1 MIIGDP
7 EAGVQT
13 RHVSQ
18 NECYFSGILSEI
30 KAKKVEEALVDPYWV
45 IAMQEELNQ
54 FKRHK
59 VWKLVPMP
67 KNKSIIGTKWVFR
80 NELDGDGIVT
90 RNKAILVAKGYS
102 REEGIYYDETYAPMS
117 RLEAI
122 MMFLAF
128 ATHSN
133 FKVYQMDV
141 KSAILN
147 GELEEEVY
155 VEQPPG
161 FEDSEFSDF
170 VYFLFKALYG
180 LKQAPRTWYDTL
192 SEFLLE
198 NGFTRGVIDKTLFF
212 KMHKNDM
219 ILVQVY
225 VDDIIFGSTTDQL
238 CNRFAKLM
246 QSKYEM
252 SMMGELTYFLGLQVS
267 QRNDGIFICQSMY
280 LRDLLKKYG
289 LEDASTAKTP
299 MATATK
305 LDPDDPGKSV
315 DITSYRGMI
324 GSLLYLTVSRPDIMF
339 STYLCARFQAN
350 PKESHLIAVKCI
362 FKYLKGTPNLGIWYP
377 KGTGP
382 DLNGYTDS
390 DFAGCKIDWKSTSGS
405 CQFLGRR
412 LVSWYCKKQHSVS
425 TSTAEAEYIVARS
438 CCAQILWIRNQ
449 LRDYGFLLNKIS
461 IFCDNTSAIAISNN
475 PVQHSKTKHIDI
487 RYHFIREHVMNGTV
501 ELHFVPTEQQLADIF
516 TKPLDEFT
524 FSILVCELGMLNSTN

>member
-13 RHVSQ
+13 RCASQ
-18 NECYFSGILSEI
+18 NECYFSGFLSEI
-30 KAKKVEEALVDPYWV
+30 EPKKVEEALEDPDWV

-54 FKRHK
+54 FKRQK
-59 VWKLVPMP
+59 VWKLVPRP

-80 NELDGDGIVT
+80 NKLDGDGIVT
-90 RNKAILVAKGYS
+90 RNKERLVAKGYS
-102 REEGIYYDETYAPMS
+102 QEEGIDYDETYAPVA

-122 MMFLAF
+122 RMFLAF
-128 ATHSN
+128 AAHSN

-141 KSAILN
+141 KSAFLN

-225 VDDIIFGSTTDQL
+225 VDDIIFGSTNDQL
-238 CNRFAKLM
+238 CSRFAKLM

-267 QRNDGIFICQSMY
+267 QRNDGIFICQSKY

-305 LDPDDPGKSV
+305 LDQDDPGKTV

-324 GSLLYLTVSRPDIMF
+324 GSLLYLTASRPDIMF
-339 STYLCARFQAN
+339 STCLCARFQ
-350 PKESHLIAVKCI
+350 
-362 FKYLKGTPNLGIWYP
+362 G
-377 KGTGP
+377 
-382 DLNGYTDS
+382 
-390 DFAGCKIDWKSTSGS
+390 
-405 CQFLGRR
+405 
-412 LVSWYCKKQHSVS
+412 
-425 TSTAEAEYIVARS
+425 
-438 CCAQILWIRNQ
+438 
-449 LRDYGFLLNKIS
+449 
-461 IFCDNTSAIAISNN
+461 
-475 PVQHSKTKHIDI
+475 
-487 RYHFIREHVMNGTV
+487 
-501 ELHFVPTEQQLADIF
+501 
-516 TKPLDEFT
+516 
-524 FSILVCELGMLNSTN
+524 